1 MPTLYPDAHLEV
13 KIKNPFNNHFIAVIV
28 PEGIDMA
35 GIKRYLTSLENVSQI
50 HDLHVWP
57 MSTTEV
63 ALSVHLIIVNDSLD
77 NDFLPKLQQQ
87 LREHFSIEHST
98 VQVERQDD
106 GPCMLN
112 KNECI

>member
-1 MPTLYPDAHLEV
+1 MSLAIDS
-13 KIKNPFNNHFIAVIV
+13 V
-28 PEGIDMA
+28 PKGIDMA

-63 ALSVHLIIVNDSLD
+63 ALSVHLIIVDDSLN

-87 LREHFSIEHST
+87 LHDRFSIEHST
-98 VQVERQDD
+98 IQVERQCD

-112 KNECI
+112 KDGCI